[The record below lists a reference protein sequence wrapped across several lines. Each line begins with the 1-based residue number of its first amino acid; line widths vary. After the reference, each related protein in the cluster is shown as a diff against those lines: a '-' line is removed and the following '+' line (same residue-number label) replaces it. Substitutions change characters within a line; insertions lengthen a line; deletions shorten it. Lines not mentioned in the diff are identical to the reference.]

1 DGHENRRGTAG
12 QLVCD
17 VKVAQFVVL
26 TSCKGS
32 SKTRRSVACS
42 LPKHAERV
50 TVRYEA
56 FGTT

>member
-1 DGHENRRGTAG
+1 MAG
-12 QLVCD
+12 WFECD